1 MHSSIKS
8 GFSWKTLVIIITAVF
23 LILYPIV
30 FGHPYVT
37 FLLFLF
43 FIWAIVASSWDLIIG
58 YAGVFNLGHVAFFV
72 IGGFSSGILAKY
84 LGIIPILCPVLGGII
99 TTIIVILFVAL
110 PALRLPDVY
119 IALYSIMFH
128 ITIPSLLTQTRKW
141 SGGSK
146 GLRGIPPLLEN
157 IEMIHYYY
165 IALGLLSISL
175 FIIYK
180 VLNSSTGQAFVALR
194 DSRDFARS
202 LGINEYKEKVKVFGV
217 SAFLASVAGGVY
229 AHYMESMTPTS
240 LGITRFLLALTMVYI
255 GGRGRFPG
263 AVLGAALIVFA
274 DEFFRAVGMWRHVVL
289 GSLIIFVV
297 LFFPKG
303 LIQIV
308 DYLDLLINKM
318 VRKQAPV
325 RKGVMLGKG

>member
-1 MHSSIKS
+1 MIAKRISERIK
-8 GFSWKTLVIIITAVF
+8 GGNSWKLLTTLIVGLFV
-23 LILYPIV
+23 ILYPII
-30 FGHPYVT
+30 FGHPYII

-43 FIWAIVASSWDLIIG
+43 FIWAIVSSSWDLIIG

-84 LGIIPILCPVLGGII
+84 LGIVPILCPILGGII
-99 TTIIVILFVAL
+99 TTFIVIVFVAL
-110 PALRLPDVY
+110 PALRLPGVY

-146 GLRGIPPLLEN
+146 GLRGIPPLFEN

-165 IALGLLSISL
+165 IGLGLLAVSL

-180 VLNSSTGQAFVALR
+180 TIHSTTGQAFVALR

-217 SAFLASVAGGVY
+217 SAFLVSVAGGVY

-240 LGITRFLLALTMVYI
+240 LGITTFLLALTMVYI
-255 GGRGRFPG
+255 GGLGRFPG

-274 DEFFRAVGMWRHVVL
+274 DEFFRAMGMLRHVVL
-289 GSLIIFVV
+289 GSLIVFVV

-303 LIQIV
+303 LIQV
-308 DYLDLLINKM
+308 FEYLEIFSKKTESEELLE
-318 VRKQAPV
+318 
-325 RKGVMLGKG
+325 